1 MASNARRGRIL
12 VVDDEPSICALLIAA
27 LTPEGFE
34 CQAAAGG
41 VEAIRLLEHERFD
54 ALISDLR
61 MPGISGLALLETA
74 RTKCPWMSFL
84 IATGVDNVRVGVDA
98 MKQGADDYILKPFR
112 LETVAL
118 AVDRALEKKRLQ
130 MEVEAYRERL
140 EDMVTERTEQLRA
153 ALKSIQ
159 QTYDEIQETYD
170 ETLQALGAAL
180 ALKNN
185 ETREHAERVAHYC
198 LEIARASNC
207 SPQQLTQI
215 LRGSYLH
222 DIGKIGIPDAI
233 LNKPGKLTPEEV
245 AVMQT
250 HSRAGYELVCHI
262 PFLAPAAEIVLAH
275 QECFDG
281 TGYPQ
286 GLKGEAIPLGARIFA
301 VADTLDAMTSDRPYR
316 RALPWPAAYDEIRR
330 ESGRQFD
337 PKVVK
342 AFFTI
347 PERVWEDIRRK
358 IEEGGK
364 HRPLSVDAARTSG
377 YLLLE
382 DSGRPLELKADKWT
396 ENNTLA
402 GAASGSG
409 ILKSVKSIPERVAAG
424 GLLWFL
430 GLCLLL
436 SGLVCTSPLRAG
448 QVPPQKSG
456 LPLLTRVEQ
465 IRNLSPDEANLGY
478 PILVRAVVTYFNP
491 AENDLFIEDST
502 AGIWVNIGSAK
513 PAVQPGQLVEVE
525 GVSGTPDFAPQIDK
539 PKIRV
544 LGQGSLPAA
553 RPVTYGR
560 MASSQE
566 DSQWVEIEGIVRTV
580 TEGNEALM
588 LDLAAEGGRLTVEF
602 PDFHGAVPSFLVDAK
617 VRIQGVCGA
626 AFNQKNQITGVILYS
641 PSLNQ
646 LRVLE
651 PAPTNAF
658 LAPRRPIASLLRFT
672 PQGASGHRVK
682 VRGVVTFQ
690 QPGSALF
697 IKEENDGLQV
707 HTLETTPVQTGDLVE
722 AVGFP
727 AVGEYSAVLRDAVF
741 RRIGAGPTPV
751 PVSVTAGQA
760 LDGSH
765 DADLVRIQARLLD
778 ATPGPNTLNM
788 ESGNIL
794 FLAQVEDRVP
804 PKSLGALVPGSL
816 LQLTGICVLQA
827 DEDHTPRSFRI
838 IVRSMNDVAVIQ
850 PPPWWDIKRMLRIIA
865 ILALVALATT
875 LWAVLLKR
883 QVAEKTD
890 SIRDSLQR
898 EASARERYQELF
910 ENANDMVFTCD
921 LEGHFTSLNKA
932 GRRMVGC
939 DLPDVLRMNLTQILA
954 PEYSALAHE
963 MLQGAS
969 EEGQRTYEVEI
980 LTNKSSRLRVD
991 LGTTLIQRAGMP
1003 PEVQGIGRDIT
1014 RHRRLEDQLR
1024 HAQKMEAAGRLAGG
1038 VAHDF
1043 NNLLTVISGFGQL
1056 VLGRL
1061 DPKDPKYPHMAE
1073 ILKAADRG
1081 ATLTRQLLAFSR
1093 QQVLQ
1098 PQVLD
1103 LNVTLSNINRMLRHL
1118 IGEDIE
1124 LTIVPGPGLGRVKAD
1139 PGEID
1144 QVILNLAVNA
1154 RDAMPHGGRLILQ
1167 TENVNLDE
1175 ARAAGHYPIRPGEYV
1190 LLTVSDTGCGM
1201 DAETQKHIFEP
1212 FFTTKEQGKGTG
1224 LGLATV
1230 HGIVHQ
1236 SGGYIYVYSELGNG
1250 SCFKIYLPR
1259 VDQVAE
1265 PAKSRQTI
1273 EHHTRGTETILVVED
1288 EAMVRDLTLEV
1299 LKESGYTVICAERPD
1314 DALRICAQN
1323 QDPIDLLL
1331 TDVVMPGMSGLE
1343 LAERLKPERPKM
1355 KVLYVSGYTADAVAR
1370 RGMSDPKTAFL
1381 QKPFAPGALVR
1392 KVREVLEVV
1401 NEQRPN

>member
-1 MASNARRGRIL
+1 MPSNVPRGRIL
-12 VVDDEPSICALLIAA
+12 VVDDEPSICALLIEG

-34 CQAAAGG
+34 CRATSSG
-41 VEAIRLLEHERFD
+41 VEAIKLLECERFD

-61 MPGISGLALLETA
+61 MPGISGLTLLETA
-74 RTKCPWMSFL
+74 RTKYPWMSFL

-112 LETVAL
+112 LERVAL
-118 AVDRALEKKRLQ
+118 AVDRALEKKRLE

-140 EDMVTERTEQLRA
+140 EDMVAERTEQLQA
-153 ALKSIQ
+153 ALKSVQ

-170 ETLQALGAAL
+170 ETLKAL
-180 ALKNN
+180 ADALAMRDT
-185 ETREHAERVAHYC
+185 ETREHTGRVAHYC
-198 LEIARASNC
+198 LQIAKAANC
-207 SPQQLTQI
+207 TPEQIVQI

-233 LNKPGKLTPEEV
+233 LKKPAKLTPEEV
-245 AVMQT
+245 VVMRT
-250 HSRAGYELVCHI
+250 HSRVGYEFVCHI

-275 QECFDG
+275 QESYDG
-281 TGYPQ
+281 SGYPQ

-316 RALPWPAAYDEIRR
+316 RALPWSVAYDEIRR

-342 AFFTI
+342 AFFTV
-347 PERVWEDIRRK
+347 PEEVWQDIRRQ
-358 IEEGGK
+358 IDQGGM
-364 HRPLSVDAARTSG
+364 HRKLPVQAAMIPTTATPDA
-377 YLLLE
+377 
-382 DSGRPLELKADKWT
+382 SGRPRELRADKWA
-396 ENNTLA
+396 ENSALR
-402 GAASGSG
+402 GASKGSG
-409 ILKSVKSIPERVAAG
+409 ILESAKSIRDRLMAG
-424 GLLWFL
+424 GPRWLLT
-430 GLCLLL
+430 LCLLL
-436 SGLVCTSPLRAG
+436 SGLACASALRAG
-448 QVPPQKSG
+448 QVPQQKSS

-465 IRNLSPDEANLGY
+465 IRNLSNDEANLGY

-491 AENDLFIEDST
+491 AENDLFIQDPT
-502 AGIWVNIGSAK
+502 AGIWVNIGTAK
-513 PAVQPGQLVEVE
+513 PPLQPGQLVEVE
-525 GVSGTPDFAPQIDK
+525 GISGAPDFAPQIDK
-539 PKIRV
+539 PKIRI
-544 LGQGSLPAA
+544 LGQGALPEA
-553 RPVTYGR
+553 RQVTYGR

-566 DSQWVEIEGIVRTV
+566 DSQWVEIEGIVRNV
-580 TEGNEALM
+580 TKGDVGLT
-588 LDLAAEGGRLTVEF
+588 LDLSAEGGRLSVKI
-602 PDFHGAVPSFLVDAK
+602 PDFASAVPGFLVDAK

-626 AFNQKNQITGVILYS
+626 AFNSKNQITGVFLYS

-646 LRVLE
+646 LRIVE
-651 PAPTNAF
+651 PAPSNAF
-658 LAPRRPIASLLRFT
+658 LAPRRPVASLLRFT

-707 HTLETTPVQTGDLVE
+707 RTLATTSIRTGDLVE
-722 AVGFP
+722 VVGFP

-751 PVSVTAGQA
+751 PVAVTAGQA

-765 DADLVRIQARLLD
+765 DADFVRIQARLLD

-794 FLAQVEDRVP
+794 FLAQVEDPVP
-804 PKSLGALVPGSL
+804 AKSLEALVPGSL
-816 LQLTGICVLQA
+816 LQLTGICILQA
-827 DEDHTPRSFRI
+827 DEDHNPRSFRI
-838 IVRSMNDVAVIQ
+838 LVRSMNDVAVIQ
-850 PPPWWDIKRMLRIIA
+850 PPPWGDIKRMLRIIA
-865 ILALVALATT
+865 MLAAVALATT
-875 LWAVLLKR
+875 LWAFLLKR

-890 SIRDSLQR
+890 SIRDSLER

-910 ENANDMVFTCD
+910 ENANDMVFTSD
-921 LEGHFTSLNKA
+921 LDGHFTSLNKA

-939 DLPDVLRMNLTQILA
+939 DLPDVLRMNLAQILA
-954 PEYSALAHE
+954 PEYSALARE
-963 MLQGAS
+963 MLQDAS
-969 EEGQRTYEVEI
+969 EEGPRTYEVEI
-980 LTNKSSRLRVD
+980 VTRKDGRLRVD
-991 LGTTLIQRAGMP
+991 LGTTLIERAGKP

-1061 DPKDPKYPHMAE
+1061 ESTDPKYPHLSE

-1103 LNVTLSNINRMLRHL
+1103 LNVTLANIDRMLRHL
-1118 IGEDIE
+1118 IGEDVE
-1124 LTIVPGPGLGRVKAD
+1124 LSIVPGPALGRVKAD

-1175 ARAAGHYPIRPGEYV
+1175 ARAAGHYPIRPGQYV
-1190 LLTVSDTGCGM
+1190 LLTVNDTGCGM

-1265 PAKSRQTI
+1265 PAKSRQAI
-1273 EHHTRGTETILVVED
+1273 EHHARGTETILVVED

-1299 LKESGYTVICAERPD
+1299 LKESGYTVIAAERPD

-1323 QDPIDLLL
+1323 PAPIDLLL

-1343 LAERLKPERPKM
+1343 LAERLKPERPTM

-1401 NEQRPN
+1401 NGPLPN

>member
-1 MASNARRGRIL
+1 MPSNVPRGRIL
-12 VVDDEPSICALLIAA
+12 VVDDEPSICGLLIEG

-34 CQAAAGG
+34 CRATSSGA
-41 VEAIRLLEHERFD
+41 EAIKLLQCERFD
-54 ALISDLR
+54 VLISDLR
-61 MPGISGLALLETA
+61 MPGISGLTLLETA
-74 RTKCPWMSFL
+74 RTKYPWMSFL

-112 LETVAL
+112 LERVAL
-118 AVDRALEKKRLQ
+118 AVDRALEKKRLE

-140 EDMVTERTEQLRA
+140 EEMVQERTEQLQA
-153 ALKSIQ
+153 AVKSIQ

-180 ALKNN
+180 ATRDD
-185 ETREHAERVAHYC
+185 ETIAHGRRVTYYC
-198 LEIARASNC
+198 LKIAEALNC
-207 SPQQLTQI
+207 THEQLSQI

-233 LNKPGKLTPEEV
+233 LRKPAKLTPEEV
-245 AVMQT
+245 AIMRT
-250 HSRAGYELVCHI
+250 HSRIGYEFVCHI

-275 QECFDG
+275 QESYDG

-316 RALPWPAAYDEIRR
+316 RALPWSVAYDEIRR
-330 ESGRQFD
+330 EAGQQFD
-337 PKVVK
+337 PKVVE
-342 AFFTI
+342 AFFSL
-347 PERVWEDIRRK
+347 PAGVWEDIRRK
-358 IEEGGK
+358 IENGGNHRGLFIEGD
-364 HRPLSVDAARTSG
+364 RNQSQPAATG
-377 YLLLE
+377 GLF
-382 DSGRPLELKADKWT
+382 ELKADKWAESHT
-396 ENNTLA
+396 PGGTP
-402 GAASGSG
+402 GVSR
-409 ILKSVKSIPERVAAG
+409 ILKSAKSIRDRLIAG
-424 GLLWFL
+424 GPLWLLAF
-430 GLCLLL
+430 CLLL
-436 SGLVCTSPLRAG
+436 SGLACASALRAG
-448 QVPPQKSG
+448 QAPQQKSS

-465 IRNLSPDEANLGY
+465 IRNLSNDEANLGY

-491 AENDLFIEDST
+491 AENDLFIQDST
-502 AGIWVNIGSAK
+502 AGIWVNIGTAK
-513 PAVQPGQLVEVE
+513 PPLQPGQLVEVE
-525 GVSGTPDFAPQIDK
+525 GISGAPDFAPQIDK
-539 PKIRV
+539 PKVRI
-544 LGQGSLPAA
+544 LGQGSLPEA
-553 RPVTYGR
+553 RQVTYGR
-560 MASSQE
+560 LASSQE
-566 DSQWVEIEGIVRTV
+566 DSQWVEIEGIVRNV
-580 TEGNEALM
+580 TKGDVGLT
-588 LDLAAEGGRLTVEF
+588 LDLAAEGGRLSVKI
-602 PDFHGAVPSFLVDAK
+602 PDFASAVPGFLVDAK

-626 AFNQKNQITGVILYS
+626 AFNSKNQITGVFLYS

-646 LRVLE
+646 LRIVE
-651 PAPTNAF
+651 PAPSNAF
-658 LAPRRPIASLLRFT
+658 LAPRRPVASLLRFT

-707 HTLETTPVQTGDLVE
+707 RTLATTSIRTGDLVE
-722 AVGFP
+722 VVGFP

-751 PVSVTAGQA
+751 PVSVTADQA

-765 DADLVRIQARLLD
+765 DADFVRIQARLLD

-794 FLAQVEDRVP
+794 FLAQVEDPVP
-804 PKSLGALVPGSL
+804 AKSLEALVPGSL
-816 LQLTGICVLQA
+816 LQLTGICILQA
-827 DEDHTPRSFRI
+827 DEDHNPQSFRI
-838 IVRSMNDVAVIQ
+838 LVRSMNDVAVIQ

-865 ILALVALATT
+865 MLAAVALATT
-875 LWAVLLKR
+875 LWAFLLKR

-890 SIRDSLQR
+890 SIRDSLER

-921 LEGHFTSLNKA
+921 LDGHFTSLNKA

-954 PEYSALAHE
+954 PEYSALARE
-963 MLQGAS
+963 MLQDAS
-969 EEGQRTYEVEI
+969 EQGQRTYEVEI
-980 LTNKSSRLRVD
+980 VTRKDGRLRVD
-991 LGTTLIQRAGMP
+991 LGTTLIQRAGKP
-1003 PEVQGIGRDIT
+1003 PELQGIGRDIT

-1061 DPKDPKYPHMAE
+1061 ESTDPKYPHLSE

-1098 PQVLD
+1098 PQVMD
-1103 LNVTLSNINRMLRHL
+1103 LNLTLANIDRMLRHL
-1118 IGEDIE
+1118 IGEDVE
-1124 LTIVPGPGLGRVKAD
+1124 LSIVPGPALGRVKAD

-1175 ARAAGHYPIRPGEYV
+1175 ARAAGHYPIRPGQYV
-1190 LLTVSDTGCGM
+1190 LLTVNDTGCGM

-1265 PAKSRQTI
+1265 PAKSRQAI
-1273 EHHTRGTETILVVED
+1273 EHHSRGTETILVVED

-1299 LKESGYTVICAERPD
+1299 LKESGYTVISAERPD
-1314 DALRICAQN
+1314 DALRICSQN
-1323 QDPIDLLL
+1323 EGPIDLLL

-1343 LAERLKPERPKM
+1343 LAERLKP
-1355 KVLYVSGYTADAVAR
+1355 
-1370 RGMSDPKTAFL
+1370 
-1381 QKPFAPGALVR
+1381 
-1392 KVREVLEVV
+1392 
-1401 NEQRPN
+1401 